1 VRIRKPAY
9 EGGSKWTLV
18 YKRAIEAAIEDKEW
32 LAAFQN
38 NTVSAPPRSAL
49 EVEMEE
55 RIVTDNNGEQ
65 IEEPVYTVTKVYRVT
80 PPAEQIGLL

>member
-1 VRIRKPAY
+1 
-9 EGGSKWTLV
+9 
-18 YKRAIEAAIEDKEW
+18 
-32 LAAFQN
+32 
-38 NTVSAPPRSAL
+38 
-49 EVEMEE
+49 MEE